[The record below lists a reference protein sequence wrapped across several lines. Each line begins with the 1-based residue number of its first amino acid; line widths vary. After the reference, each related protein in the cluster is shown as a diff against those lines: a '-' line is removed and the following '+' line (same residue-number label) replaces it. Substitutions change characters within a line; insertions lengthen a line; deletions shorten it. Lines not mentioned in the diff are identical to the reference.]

1 MLGFCCG
8 KEKKALNEIN
18 SQMDNQSHELIDLK
32 RELQETKQALRT
44 ANQELFDIKQL
55 STLSFGLF
63 DHLQHFGD
71 SLNELQ
77 SSLSNLSVMLQKE
90 KQTAIQAAEESI
102 NAKNNT
108 DNLVKHLYEM
118 AKVTTQTIDNFS
130 SLNHGIDVVSNVVGL
145 INGISEQTNLL
156 ALNAAIEA
164 ARAGDH
170 GRGFA
175 VVADE
180 VRTLSVKT
188 QDATTDISNEV
199 EKILHGTENTK
210 KQMEILFQESEKLT
224 NTGKVTTDGIL
235 RMLDLSQKMEETIS
249 AGALRG
255 FVELAKVDHQV
266 FKFNIYKVLMGHSN
280 QSVENF
286 AKHHECRLGKW
297 YYEGDGKDCFAH
309 LPGYKEMEQP
319 HKEVH
324 QHGISAI
331 NAIQQKN
338 TTEALEYVKAMELS
352 SIKVLNCLEKMAK
365 AGEMDKNILCTS
377 LKNSKT
383 DS

>member
-1 MLGFCCG
+1 
-8 KEKKALNEIN
+8 
-18 SQMDNQSHELIDLK
+18 
-32 RELQETKQALRT
+32 
-44 ANQELFDIKQL
+44 
-55 STLSFGLF
+55 
-63 DHLQHFGD
+63 
-71 SLNELQ
+71 
-77 SSLSNLSVMLQKE
+77 
-90 KQTAIQAAEESI
+90 
-102 NAKNNT
+102 
-108 DNLVKHLYEM
+108 
-118 AKVTTQTIDNFS
+118 
-130 SLNHGIDVVSNVVGL
+130 
-145 INGISEQTNLL
+145 
-156 ALNAAIEA
+156 
-164 ARAGDH
+164 
-170 GRGFA
+170 
-175 VVADE
+175 
-180 VRTLSVKT
+180 
-188 QDATTDISNEV
+188 
-199 EKILHGTENTK
+199 
-210 KQMEILFQESEKLT
+210 MEILFQESEKLT

-338 TTEALEYVKAMELS
+338 KW
-352 SIKVLNCLEKMAK
+352 KFCF
-365 AGEMDKNILCTS
+365 KNQ
-377 LKNSKT
+377 KN
-383 DS
+383 